1 MVDVCELTKFTASG
15 RVLRLVMD
23 IAAALER
30 YKIAMEG
37 PEGVRLRKLN
47 RIRTVRGTTAIE
59 GNTLTEAQVT
69 AILAGKRV
77 AGSKREIDEVKG
89 AFAAYAAVE
98 GLDPL
103 SPKDLLKAHALMTM
117 GLVDRPGKWRNCNVG
132 VFNAQGK
139 AMHHAPPWD
148 QVPLLMKDLFDWLK
162 RSKEVPLVKSCIFHF
177 VFETIHPFSDG
188 NGRLGRL
195 WQTAILGRWDPLF
208 YAAPVENM
216 VYSHQRQYYRAL
228 HRSQV
233 AGDAAPFVE
242 FMLEVILRT
251 IKAKGELKGREKSRE
266 KSRGKSREKILSLL
280 RSNPTLTQSSLA
292 RHLGLS
298 VKAIEKNIRILKDAQ
313 RLRRIGP
320 DKGGHWEVA

>member
-195 WQTAILGRWDPLF
+195 WQTAILGKWNPLF

-251 IKAKGELKGREKSRE
+251 IKAKGELKGREKSR
-266 KSRGKSREKILSLL
+266 GKSREKILSLL

-298 VKAIEKNIRILKDAQ
+298 IKAIEKNIRILKDAQ